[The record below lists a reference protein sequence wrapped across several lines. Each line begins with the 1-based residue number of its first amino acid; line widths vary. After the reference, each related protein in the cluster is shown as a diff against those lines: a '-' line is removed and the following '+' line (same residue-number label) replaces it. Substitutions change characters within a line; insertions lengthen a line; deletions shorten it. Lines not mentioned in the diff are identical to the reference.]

1 MSVHWGI
8 VLQNYFHD
16 QIEQYWFKDD
26 HTRAT
31 SIQQSVQSDSIVA
44 LSQRSEE
51 FCNTIWG
58 EAVMP
63 TPRLKRRA

>member
-16 QIEQYWFKDD
+16 HIEQYWFKDD

-51 FCNTIWG
+51 FCNTIN
-58 EAVMP
+58 
-63 TPRLKRRA
+63 LKADMAEGYGYVVV